1 MAIDR
6 AARARRRRES
16 RAAEGE
22 AARRARRRHDSE
34 RFASAATGVDGLFN
48 PGSKHQLERKEW
60 VAVARED
67 ERESGAGPLDF
78 DTGTVHLRRHD

>member
-1 MAIDR
+1 M
-6 AARARRRRES
+6 
-16 RAAEGE
+16 
-22 AARRARRRHDSE
+22 
-34 RFASAATGVDGLFN
+34 FN